1 MSNTTNPLIDVDF
14 VDNTNYANPLSTD
27 DVVGGVV
34 ETVWGKVDQ
43 MVLLDSVSWEAFANP
58 LGLARVN
65 QSYATIRR
73 LFDAGA
79 KYIEVYR
86 PSNNEKYLFV
96 TGVANDS
103 GDTPTLTVSAV
114 EKTPTEAESYEET
127 FWSNEKAVFC
137 IRYRYPGGFP
147 GKLEVVPFQPGTRKP
162 EELDGVALFTINLY
176 LNGAQDPTETFTVS
190 FTQAEASGESFF
202 YAEVL
207 NNQSQYLTA
216 KLDFVA
222 EGLDETLLAVT
233 AKAGVDY
240 NEMFTG
246 EGEIWNPKPL
256 TVKDYIDAYE
266 KFRDRTRSSSTLLI
280 STFNPNYNKT
290 AAGDNSDGD
299 VLNIYGKLCE
309 VSDARKDMVAL
320 VGCRKQEFNGT
331 EEGTRKQAIKAYID
345 SIPNQGMF
353 NAAYAAVE
361 RVVVR
366 NKVFLL
372 DGTATAAGAIAS
384 VAASLKNRNRLPS
397 YMETGKV
404 NAVLIKSLEFNTVV
418 ELMDESGIG
427 SIYTAASG
435 NYLFNIRSRYSIQ
448 RSYFG
453 KLNVMR
459 VTAALLAWLMT
470 DAEYAIHTEV
480 TSDEAQRIAFQERC
494 NSKLGQMIARGELRS
509 ESYISAGNDINT
521 DALTN
526 GGECLNLEADCWF
539 KKLTE
544 RVKIKVIATDTTTSV
559 SISQE

>member
-86 PSNNEKYLFV
+86 PSKNEKYLFV

-103 GDTPTLTVSAV
+103 GDTPTLTVTAID
-114 EKTPTEAESYEET
+114 KTPTEAESYEET

-147 GKLEVVPFQPGTRKP
+147 GKLEVIPFTGRKP
-162 EELDGVALFTINLY
+162 DELANVALFNINLY

-190 FTQAEASGESFF
+190 FTQAEASGASFF

-216 KLDFVA
+216 KLDFVV
-222 EGLDETLLAVT
+222 EGLDETLLAV
-233 AKAGVDY
+233 KANADVDY

-246 EGEIWNPKPL
+246 KGGIWNPNPL
-256 TVKDYIDAYE
+256 TIQDYINAYE

-280 STFNPNYNKT
+280 STFNPNDKESADEIVN
-290 AAGDNSDGD
+290 
-299 VLNIYGKLCE
+299 LYGKLCE
-309 VSDARKDMVAL
+309 VSNARKDMNAL

-331 EEGTRKQAIKAYID
+331 DEGDRKQAIQAYID

-366 NKVFLL
+366 NKAFLL

-384 VAASLKNRNRLPS
+384 VAALLKNRNRLPS

-404 NAVLIKSLEFNTVV
+404 NAVLMKSLEFNTVV

-494 NSKLGQMIARGELRS
+494 NSKLGQMIARGELKS

-526 GGECLNLEADCWF
+526 GGECLNLEAYCWF

>member
-86 PSNNEKYLFV
+86 PSKNEKYLFV

-103 GDTPTLTVSAV
+103 GDTSTLTITAKDV
-114 EKTPTEAESYEET
+114 EPSKAEKSEED
-127 FWSNEKAVFC
+127 FWTDKNGVFC

-147 GKLEVVPFQPGTRKP
+147 GKLEVIPFPPEARKP
-162 EELDGVALFTINLY
+162 EELNGVALFTINLY

-222 EGLDETLLAVT
+222 EGLDKTLLAVT
-233 AKAGVDY
+233 DKAEVDY

-246 EGEIWNPKPL
+246 EGGIWNPKPL
-256 TVKDYIDAYE
+256 AIQDYINAY
-266 KFRDRTRSSSTLLI
+266 KMFRDRTRSSSTLLI
-280 STFNPNYNKT
+280 STFNPNDKESANEIV
-290 AAGDNSDGD
+290 N
-299 VLNIYGKLCE
+299 LYGKLCE
-309 VSDARKDMVAL
+309 VSNARKDMIAL

-331 EEGTRKQAIKAYID
+331 DEGTRKQAIEAYID
-345 SIPNQGMF
+345 SIEHQGMF

-366 NKVFLL
+366 NKAFLL

-404 NAVLIKSLEFNTVV
+404 NAVLMKSLEFNTVV

-435 NYLFNIRSRYSIQ
+435 NYLFNVRSRYSIQ

-459 VTAALLAWLMT
+459 VTAALLDWLMT

-494 NSKLGQMIARGELRS
+494 NSKLGQMIARGELKS

-526 GGECLNLEADCWF
+526 GGECLNLEAYCWF

>member
-86 PSNNEKYLFV
+86 PSKNEKYLFV

-103 GDTPTLTVSAV
+103 GDTPTLTVTAID
-114 EKTPTEAESYEET
+114 KTPTEAESYEET

-147 GKLEVVPFQPGTRKP
+147 GKLEVIPFTGRKP
-162 EELDGVALFTINLY
+162 DELANVALFNINLY

-222 EGLDETLLAVT
+222 EGLDETLLAV
-233 AKAGVDY
+233 KANADVDY

-246 EGEIWNPKPL
+246 EGGIWNPNPL
-256 TVKDYIDAYE
+256 TIQDYINAYE

-280 STFNPNYNKT
+280 STFNPNDKESADEIVN
-290 AAGDNSDGD
+290 
-299 VLNIYGKLCE
+299 LYGKLCE
-309 VSDARKDMVAL
+309 VSNARKDMNAL

-331 EEGTRKQAIKAYID
+331 DEGDRKQAIQAYID

-366 NKVFLL
+366 NKAFLL

-404 NAVLIKSLEFNTVV
+404 NAVLMKSLEFNTVV

-494 NSKLGQMIARGELRS
+494 NSKLGQMIARGELKS
-509 ESYISAGNDINT
+509 ESYISAGNEINT

-526 GGECLNLEADCWF
+526 GGECLNLEAYCWF

>member
-65 QSYATIRR
+65 QSYATISR

-103 GDTPTLTVSAV
+103 GDTPTLTVTPID
-114 EKTPTEAESYEET
+114 KTPTEAESYEET

-147 GKLEVVPFQPGTRKP
+147 GKLEVIPFTGRKP
-162 EELDGVALFTINLY
+162 DELANVALFNINLY

-222 EGLDETLLAVT
+222 EGLDETLLAV
-233 AKAGVDY
+233 KANADVDY

-246 EGEIWNPKPL
+246 EGGIWNPNPL
-256 TVKDYIDAYE
+256 TIQDYINAYE

-280 STFNPNYNKT
+280 STFNPNDKESADEIVN
-290 AAGDNSDGD
+290 
-299 VLNIYGKLCE
+299 LYGKLCE
-309 VSDARKDMVAL
+309 VSNARKDMNAL

-331 EEGTRKQAIKAYID
+331 DEGDRKQAIQAYID

-366 NKVFLL
+366 NKAFLL

-404 NAVLIKSLEFNTVV
+404 NAVLMKSLEFNTVV

-494 NSKLGQMIARGELRS
+494 NSKLGQMIARGELKS

-526 GGECLNLEADCWF
+526 GGECLNLEAYCWF

>member
-86 PSNNEKYLFV
+86 PSKNEKYLFV

-103 GDTPTLTVSAV
+103 GDTPTLTVTAID
-114 EKTPTEAESYEET
+114 KTPTEAESYEET

-147 GKLEVVPFQPGTRKP
+147 GKLEVIPFTGGKP
-162 EELDGVALFTINLY
+162 DELANVALFNINLY

-222 EGLDETLLAVT
+222 EGLDKTLLAV
-233 AKAGVDY
+233 KANADVDY

-246 EGEIWNPKPL
+246 EGGIWNPNPL
-256 TVKDYIDAYE
+256 TIQDYINAYE

-280 STFNPNYNKT
+280 STFNPNDKESADEIVN
-290 AAGDNSDGD
+290 
-299 VLNIYGKLCE
+299 LYGKLCE
-309 VSDARKDMVAL
+309 VSNARKDMNAL

-331 EEGTRKQAIKAYID
+331 DEGDRKQAIQAYID

-366 NKVFLL
+366 NRAFLL

-404 NAVLIKSLEFNTVV
+404 NAVLMKSLEFNTVV

-494 NSKLGQMIARGELRS
+494 NSKLGQMIARGELKS

-526 GGECLNLEADCWF
+526 GGECLNLEAYCWF

>member
-86 PSNNEKYLFV
+86 PSKNEKYLFV

-103 GDTPTLTVSAV
+103 GDTSTLTVTAID
-114 EKTPTEAESYEET
+114 KTPTEAESYEET

-147 GKLEVVPFQPGTRKP
+147 GKLEVIPFTGRKP
-162 EELDGVALFTINLY
+162 DELANVALFNINLY

-222 EGLDETLLAVT
+222 EGLDETLLAV
-233 AKAGVDY
+233 KANADVDY

-246 EGEIWNPKPL
+246 EGGIWNPNPL
-256 TVKDYIDAYE
+256 TIQDYINAYE

-280 STFNPNYNKT
+280 STFNPNDKESADEIVN
-290 AAGDNSDGD
+290 
-299 VLNIYGKLCE
+299 LYGKLCE
-309 VSDARKDMVAL
+309 VSNARKDMNAL

-331 EEGTRKQAIKAYID
+331 DEGDRKQAIQAYID

-366 NKVFLL
+366 NKAFLL

-404 NAVLIKSLEFNTVV
+404 NAVLMKSLEFNTVV

-494 NSKLGQMIARGELRS
+494 NSKLGQMIARGELKS

-526 GGECLNLEADCWF
+526 GGECLNLEAYCWF

>member
-86 PSNNEKYLFV
+86 PSKNEKYLFV

-103 GDTPTLTVSAV
+103 GDTPTLTVTAID
-114 EKTPTEAESYEET
+114 KTPTEAESYEET

-147 GKLEVVPFQPGTRKP
+147 GKLEVIPFTGRKP
-162 EELDGVALFTINLY
+162 DELANVALFNINLY
-176 LNGAQDPTETFTVS
+176 LNGEQDPTETFTVS

-222 EGLDETLLAVT
+222 EGLDETLLAV
-233 AKAGVDY
+233 KANADVDY

-246 EGEIWNPKPL
+246 EGGIWNPNPL
-256 TVKDYIDAYE
+256 TIQDYINAYE

-280 STFNPNYNKT
+280 STFNPNDKESADEIVN
-290 AAGDNSDGD
+290 
-299 VLNIYGKLCE
+299 LYGKLCE
-309 VSDARKDMVAL
+309 VSNARKDMNAL

-331 EEGTRKQAIKAYID
+331 DEGDRKQAIQAYID
-345 SIPNQGMF
+345 SIPKQGMF

-366 NKVFLL
+366 NKAFLL

-404 NAVLIKSLEFNTVV
+404 NAVLMKSLEFNTVV

-494 NSKLGQMIARGELRS
+494 NSKLGQMIARGELKS

-526 GGECLNLEADCWF
+526 GGECLNLEAYCWF
-539 KKLTE
+539 NKLTE
-544 RVKIKVIATDTTTSV
+544 GVKIKVIATDTTTSV

>member
-86 PSNNEKYLFV
+86 PSKNEKYLFV

-103 GDTPTLTVSAV
+103 GDNPTLTVTAID
-114 EKTPTEAESYEET
+114 KTPTEAESYEET

-147 GKLEVVPFQPGTRKP
+147 GKLEVIPFTGRKP
-162 EELDGVALFTINLY
+162 DELANVALFNINLY

-222 EGLDETLLAVT
+222 EGLDETLLAV
-233 AKAGVDY
+233 KANADVDY

-246 EGEIWNPKPL
+246 EGGIWNPNPL
-256 TVKDYIDAYE
+256 TIQDYINAYE

-280 STFNPNYNKT
+280 STFNPNDKESADEIVN
-290 AAGDNSDGD
+290 
-299 VLNIYGKLCE
+299 LYGKLCE
-309 VSDARKDMVAL
+309 VSNARKDMNAL

-331 EEGTRKQAIKAYID
+331 DEGDRKQAIQAYID

-366 NKVFLL
+366 NKAFLL

-404 NAVLIKSLEFNTVV
+404 NAVLMKSLEFNTVV

-494 NSKLGQMIARGELRS
+494 NSKLGQMIARGELKS

-526 GGECLNLEADCWF
+526 GGECLNIEAYCWF

>member
-86 PSNNEKYLFV
+86 PSKNEKYLFV

-103 GDTPTLTVSAV
+103 GDTTTLTVTAID
-114 EKTPTEAESYEET
+114 KTPTEAESYEET

-147 GKLEVVPFQPGTRKP
+147 GKLEVIPFTGGKP
-162 EELDGVALFTINLY
+162 DELANVALFNINLY

-222 EGLDETLLAVT
+222 EGLDETLLAV
-233 AKAGVDY
+233 KANADVDY
-240 NEMFTG
+240 TEMFTG
-246 EGEIWNPKPL
+246 EGGIWNPKPL
-256 TVKDYIDAYE
+256 TIQDYIDAYE

-280 STFNPNYNKT
+280 STFNPNDKESADEIVN
-290 AAGDNSDGD
+290 
-299 VLNIYGKLCE
+299 LYGKLCE
-309 VSDARKDMVAL
+309 VSNARKDMNAL

-331 EEGTRKQAIKAYID
+331 DEGDRKQAIQTYID

-366 NKVFLL
+366 NKAFLL

-404 NAVLIKSLEFNTVV
+404 NAVLMKSLEFNTVV

-494 NSKLGQMIARGELRS
+494 NSKLGQMIARGELKS

-526 GGECLNLEADCWF
+526 GGECLNLEAYCWF

>member
-86 PSNNEKYLFV
+86 PSKNEKYLFV

-114 EKTPTEAESYEET
+114 DKTPTEAESYEET

-147 GKLEVVPFQPGTRKP
+147 GKMEVIPFTGRKP
-162 EELDGVALFTINLY
+162 DELANVALFNINLY

-202 YAEVL
+202 YAEVI

-222 EGLDETLLAVT
+222 EGLDETLLAV
-233 AKAGVDY
+233 KANADVDY

-246 EGEIWNPKPL
+246 EGGIWNPNPL
-256 TVKDYIDAYE
+256 TIQDYINAYE

-280 STFNPNYNKT
+280 STFNPNDKESADEIVN
-290 AAGDNSDGD
+290 
-299 VLNIYGKLCE
+299 LYGKLCE
-309 VSDARKDMVAL
+309 VSNARKDMNAL

-331 EEGTRKQAIKAYID
+331 DEGDRKQAIQAYID
-345 SIPNQGMF
+345 RIPNQGMF

-366 NKVFLL
+366 NKAFLL

-404 NAVLIKSLEFNTVV
+404 NAVLMKSLEFNTVV

-494 NSKLGQMIARGELRS
+494 NSKLGQMIARGELKS

-526 GGECLNLEADCWF
+526 GGECLNLEAYCWF

>member
-86 PSNNEKYLFV
+86 PSKNEKYLFV

-103 GDTPTLTVSAV
+103 GDAPTLTVSAV
-114 EKTPTEAESYEET
+114 DKTPTEAESYEET
-127 FWSNEKAVFC
+127 FWGNKKAVFC
-137 IRYRYPGGFP
+137 IRYRYPGGFD
-147 GKLEVVPFQPGTRKP
+147 GRLEVVPFQGSSVP
-162 EELDGVALFTINLY
+162 EGLEGAALFNINLY
-176 LNGAQDPTETFTVS
+176 LSGSKEVTETFTVT
-190 FTQAEASGESFF
+190 FTRAEASGESFF
-202 YAEVL
+202 YADVL
-207 NNQSQYLTA
+207 NTQSQYLTA

-222 EGLDETLLAVT
+222 EGLDASLKGVT
-233 AKAGVDY
+233 ASADADWTVDQ
-240 NEMFTG
+240 
-246 EGEIWNPKPL
+246 PAALK
-256 TVKDYIDAYE
+256 VKDYVDAYE
-266 KFRDRTRSSSTLLI
+266 KFRDRTRSVSTMLI
-280 STFNPNYNKT
+280 STFNPNYDKT
-290 AAGDNSDGD
+290 KAGDDEEPAA
-299 VLNIYGKLCE
+299 IYSKICE
-309 VSDARKDMVAL
+309 VANARKDMVAII
-320 VGCRKQEFNGT
+320 GCRKQDFDGVDEN
-331 EEGTRKQAIKAYID
+331 TRKGNIVKYID
-345 SIPNQGMF
+345 SITSQGMF

-366 NKVFLL
+366 NKAFVL
-372 DGTATAAGAIAS
+372 DGTATAAGSTAV

-404 NAVLIKSLEFNTVV
+404 NAVLMKSLEFNTVV
-418 ELMDESGIG
+418 ELMNEYGIG

-435 NYLFNIRSRYSIQ
+435 NYLFNVRSRYSIQ
-448 RSYFG
+448 KSYFG

-470 DAEYAIHTEV
+470 DSEYAIHTEV

-494 NSKLGQMIARGELRS
+494 NSKLGQMIARGELKS

-526 GGECLNLEADCWF
+526 GGECLNIEAYCWF

>member
-14 VDNTNYANPLSTD
+14 VDNSNYANPLSTD

-34 ETVWGKVDQ
+34 ETVWGKADQ
-43 MVLLDSVSWEAFANP
+43 MVTLDSVGWEAFANP
-58 LGLARVN
+58 MGLARVN

-79 KYIEVYR
+79 KYVEVYR
-86 PSNNEKYLFV
+86 PSTNEKYLFL
-96 TGVANDS
+96 TGTITNAES
-103 GDTPTLTVSAV
+103 TPVLTITPDFV
-114 EKTPTEAESYEET
+114 KTSEAEDYEANNWGDDT
-127 FWSNEKAVFC
+127 AFI
-137 IRYRYPGGFP
+137 IRYRYPGGFN
-147 GKLEVVPFQPGTRKP
+147 GRLEVTPFKGSKVP
-162 EELDGVALFTINLY
+162 EELAEVALFNINLY
-176 LNGAQDPTETFTVS
+176 LNGAQDATETFTVA
-190 FTQAEASGESFF
+190 FTHAEASGESFF
-202 YAEVL
+202 YADVL

-222 EGLDETLLAVT
+222 EGQDAALKGIIAF
-233 AKAGVDY
+233 AGEDWEVAEPAALKVQDY
-240 NEMFTG
+240 VN
-246 EGEIWNPKPL
+246 
-256 TVKDYIDAYE
+256 AYE
-266 KFRDRTRSSSTLLI
+266 KFRDRTRSVSTMLI

-290 AAGDNSDGD
+290 TAGDDEEP
-299 VLNIYGKLCE
+299 VAIYSKICE
-309 VSDARKDMVAL
+309 VANERKDMVAL
-320 VGCRKQEFNGT
+320 VGCPKTAFNGVD
-331 EEGTRKQAIKAYID
+331 EPTRKGNIVTYIETI
-345 SIPNQGMF
+345 SNQGMF

-366 NKVFLL
+366 NKAFVL
-372 DGTATAAGAIAS
+372 DGTATAAGSIAA

-404 NAVLIKSLEFNTVV
+404 NAVLMKSLEFNTVV
-418 ELMDESGIG
+418 ELMDEYGIG

-435 NYLFNIRSRYSIQ
+435 NYMFNVRSRYSIQ

-470 DAEYAIHTEV
+470 DSEYAIHTEV

-494 NSKLGQMIARGELRS
+494 NSKLGQMIARGELKS

-526 GGECLNLEADCWF
+526 GGECLNIEAYCWF

>member
-86 PSNNEKYLFV
+86 PSKNEKYLFV

-114 EKTPTEAESYEET
+114 DKTPTEAESYEET

-147 GKLEVVPFQPGTRKP
+147 GKLEVIPFTGRKP
-162 EELDGVALFTINLY
+162 DELANVALFNINLY

-222 EGLDETLLAVT
+222 EGLDETLLAV
-233 AKAGVDY
+233 KANADVDY

-246 EGEIWNPKPL
+246 EGGIWNPNPL
-256 TVKDYIDAYE
+256 TIQDYINAYE

-280 STFNPNYNKT
+280 STFNPNDKESADEIVN
-290 AAGDNSDGD
+290 
-299 VLNIYGKLCE
+299 LYGKLCE
-309 VSDARKDMVAL
+309 VSNARKDMNAL

-331 EEGTRKQAIKAYID
+331 DEGDRKQAIQAYID

-366 NKVFLL
+366 NKAFLL

-384 VAASLKNRNRLPS
+384 VAASLKNRSRLPS

-404 NAVLIKSLEFNTVV
+404 NAVLMKSLEFNTVV

-494 NSKLGQMIARGELRS
+494 NSKLGQMIARGELKS

-526 GGECLNLEADCWF
+526 GGECLNLEAYCWF

>member
-86 PSNNEKYLFV
+86 PSKNEKYLFV

-114 EKTPTEAESYEET
+114 DKTPTEAESYEET

-147 GKLEVVPFQPGTRKP
+147 GKLEVIPFTGRKP
-162 EELDGVALFTINLY
+162 DELANVALFNINLY

-222 EGLDETLLAVT
+222 EGLDETLLAV
-233 AKAGVDY
+233 KANADVDY
-240 NEMFTG
+240 TEMFTG
-246 EGEIWNPKPL
+246 EGGIWNPKPL
-256 TVKDYIDAYE
+256 TVQDYINAYE

-280 STFNPNYNKT
+280 STFNPNDKEPADEIVN
-290 AAGDNSDGD
+290 
-299 VLNIYGKLCE
+299 LYGKLCE
-309 VSDARKDMVAL
+309 VSNARKDMIAL

-366 NKVFLL
+366 NKAFLL

-494 NSKLGQMIARGELRS
+494 NSKLGQMIARGELKS

>member
-86 PSNNEKYLFV
+86 PSKNEKYLFV

-103 GDTPTLTVSAV
+103 GDTPTLTVTAID
-114 EKTPTEAESYEET
+114 KTPTEAESYEET

-147 GKLEVVPFQPGTRKP
+147 GKLEVIPFTGRKP
-162 EELDGVALFTINLY
+162 DELVNVALFNINLY

-222 EGLDETLLAVT
+222 EGLDETLLAV
-233 AKAGVDY
+233 KANAAVDY

-246 EGEIWNPKPL
+246 EGGIWNPNPL
-256 TVKDYIDAYE
+256 TIQDYINAYE

-280 STFNPNYNKT
+280 STFNPNDKESADEIVN
-290 AAGDNSDGD
+290 
-299 VLNIYGKLCE
+299 LYGKLCE
-309 VSDARKDMVAL
+309 VSNARKDMNAL

-331 EEGTRKQAIKAYID
+331 DEGDRKQAIQAYID

-366 NKVFLL
+366 NKAFLL

-404 NAVLIKSLEFNTVV
+404 NAVLMKSLEFNTVV

-494 NSKLGQMIARGELRS
+494 NSKLGQMIARGELKS

-526 GGECLNLEADCWF
+526 DGECLNLEAYCWF

>member
-86 PSNNEKYLFV
+86 PSKNEKYLFV
-96 TGVANDS
+96 TGVTNDS
-103 GDTPTLTVSAV
+103 GDTPTLTVTAID
-114 EKTPTEAESYEET
+114 KTPTEAESYEET

-147 GKLEVVPFQPGTRKP
+147 GKLEVIPFTGRKP
-162 EELDGVALFTINLY
+162 DELANVALFNINLY

-190 FTQAEASGESFF
+190 FTQVEASGESFF

-222 EGLDETLLAVT
+222 EGLDETLLAV
-233 AKAGVDY
+233 KANADVDY

-246 EGEIWNPKPL
+246 EGGIWNPNPL
-256 TVKDYIDAYE
+256 TIQDYINAYE

-280 STFNPNYNKT
+280 STFNPNDKESADEIVN
-290 AAGDNSDGD
+290 
-299 VLNIYGKLCE
+299 LYGKLCE
-309 VSDARKDMVAL
+309 VSNARKDMNAL
-320 VGCRKQEFNGT
+320 VGCRKQEFNGID
-331 EEGTRKQAIKAYID
+331 EGDRKQAIQAYID

-366 NKVFLL
+366 NKAFLL

-404 NAVLIKSLEFNTVV
+404 NAVLMKSLEFNTVV

-470 DAEYAIHTEV
+470 DVEYAIHTEV

-494 NSKLGQMIARGELRS
+494 NSKLGQMIARGELKS

-526 GGECLNLEADCWF
+526 GGECLNIEAYCWF

>member
-79 KYIEVYR
+79 MYIEVYR
-86 PSNNEKYLFV
+86 PSKNEKYLFV

-103 GDTPTLTVSAV
+103 GDTPTLTVSAID
-114 EKTPTEAESYEET
+114 KTPTEAESYEET
-127 FWSNEKAVFC
+127 FWGNEKAVFC

-147 GKLEVVPFQPGTRKP
+147 GKLEVVPFTGRKP
-162 EELDGVALFTINLY
+162 DELENVALFNINLY

-222 EGLDETLLAVT
+222 EGLDETLLAV
-233 AKAGVDY
+233 KANAEVDY

-246 EGEIWNPKPL
+246 EGGIWNPNSL
-256 TVKDYIDAYE
+256 TIQDYINAYE

-280 STFNPNYNKT
+280 STFNPNDKESADEIVN
-290 AAGDNSDGD
+290 
-299 VLNIYGKLCE
+299 LYGKLCE
-309 VSDARKDMVAL
+309 VSNARKDMNAL

-331 EEGTRKQAIKAYID
+331 DEGTRKQAIQAYID

-366 NKVFLL
+366 NKAFLL

-404 NAVLIKSLEFNTVV
+404 SAVLTKSLEFNTVV

-435 NYLFNIRSRYSIQ
+435 NYLFNVRSRYSIQ

-494 NSKLGQMIARGELRS
+494 NSKLGQMIARGELKS

-526 GGECLNLEADCWF
+526 GGECLNLEAYCWF

>member
-86 PSNNEKYLFV
+86 PSKNEKYLFV
-96 TGVANDS
+96 TGVTNDS
-103 GDTPTLTVSAV
+103 GDTPTLTVTAID
-114 EKTPTEAESYEET
+114 KTPTEAESYEET

-147 GKLEVVPFQPGTRKP
+147 GKLEVIPFTGRKLD
-162 EELDGVALFTINLY
+162 ELANVALFNINLY

-222 EGLDETLLAVT
+222 EGLDETLLAV
-233 AKAGVDY
+233 KANADVDY

-246 EGEIWNPKPL
+246 EGGIWNPNPL
-256 TVKDYIDAYE
+256 TIQDYINAYE

-280 STFNPNYNKT
+280 STFNPNDKESADEIVN
-290 AAGDNSDGD
+290 
-299 VLNIYGKLCE
+299 LYGKLCE
-309 VSDARKDMVAL
+309 VSNARKDMNAL

-331 EEGTRKQAIKAYID
+331 DEGDRKQAIQAYID

-366 NKVFLL
+366 NKAFLL

-404 NAVLIKSLEFNTVV
+404 NAVLMKSLEFNTVV

-459 VTAALLAWLMT
+459 VMAALLAWLMT

-494 NSKLGQMIARGELRS
+494 NSKLGQMIARGELKS

-526 GGECLNLEADCWF
+526 GGECLNIEAYCWF

>member
-86 PSNNEKYLFV
+86 PSKNEKYLFV

-114 EKTPTEAESYEET
+114 DKTPTEAESYEET

-147 GKLEVVPFQPGTRKP
+147 GKLEVIPFTGGMPD
-162 EELDGVALFTINLY
+162 ELANVALFNINLY
-176 LNGAQDPTETFTVS
+176 LNGAQNPTETFTVS

-222 EGLDETLLAVT
+222 EALDETLLAV
-233 AKAGVDY
+233 KANAEVDY

-246 EGEIWNPKPL
+246 EGGIWNPNPL
-256 TVKDYIDAYE
+256 TIQDYINAYE

-280 STFNPNYNKT
+280 STFNPNDKESADEIVN
-290 AAGDNSDGD
+290 
-299 VLNIYGKLCE
+299 LYGKLCE
-309 VSDARKDMVAL
+309 VSNARKDMNAL

-331 EEGTRKQAIKAYID
+331 DEGDRKKAIQAYIG

-353 NAAYAAVE
+353 NGAYAAVE

-366 NKVFLL
+366 NKAFLL

-404 NAVLIKSLEFNTVV
+404 NAVLMKSLEFNTVV

-494 NSKLGQMIARGELRS
+494 NSKLGQMIARGELKS

-526 GGECLNLEADCWF
+526 GGECLNLEAYCWF
-539 KKLTE
+539 KKLTQ

>member
-86 PSNNEKYLFV
+86 PSKNEKYLFV

-103 GDTPTLTVSAV
+103 GDTPTLTVTAID
-114 EKTPTEAESYEET
+114 KTPTEAESYEET

-147 GKLEVVPFQPGTRKP
+147 GKLEVIPFTGRKP
-162 EELDGVALFTINLY
+162 DELANVALFNINLY

-222 EGLDETLLAVT
+222 EGLDETLLAV
-233 AKAGVDY
+233 KANADVDY

-246 EGEIWNPKPL
+246 EGGIWNPNPL
-256 TVKDYIDAYE
+256 TIQDYINAYE

-280 STFNPNYNKT
+280 STFNPNDKESADEIVN
-290 AAGDNSDGD
+290 
-299 VLNIYGKLCE
+299 LYGKLCE
-309 VSDARKDMVAL
+309 VSNARKDMNAL

-331 EEGTRKQAIKAYID
+331 DEGDRKQAIQAYID

-353 NAAYAAVE
+353 NTAYAAVE

-366 NKVFLL
+366 NKAFLL

-404 NAVLIKSLEFNTVV
+404 NAVLMKSLEFNTVV

-494 NSKLGQMIARGELRS
+494 NSKLGQMIARGELKS

-526 GGECLNLEADCWF
+526 GGECLNLEAYCWF

>member
-86 PSNNEKYLFV
+86 PSKNEKYLFV

-103 GDTPTLTVSAV
+103 GDTPTLTVSAISQ
-114 EKTPTEAESYEET
+114 TPKEAESYEET

-147 GKLEVVPFQPGTRKP
+147 GKLEVIPFTGRKP
-162 EELDGVALFTINLY
+162 DELENVALFNINLY

-240 NEMFTG
+240 TEMFTG
-246 EGEIWNPKPL
+246 EGGIWNPNPL
-256 TVKDYIDAYE
+256 TIQDYINAYE

-280 STFNPNYNKT
+280 STFNPNDKESADEIVN
-290 AAGDNSDGD
+290 
-299 VLNIYGKLCE
+299 LYGKLCE
-309 VSDARKDMVAL
+309 VSNARKDMNAL

-331 EEGTRKQAIKAYID
+331 DEGTRKQAIQTYID

-366 NKVFLL
+366 NKAFLL

-404 NAVLIKSLEFNTVV
+404 SAVLMKSLEFNTVV

-435 NYLFNIRSRYSIQ
+435 NYLFNVRSRYSIQ

-494 NSKLGQMIARGELRS
+494 NSKLGQMIARGELKS

-526 GGECLNLEADCWF
+526 GGECLNLEAYCWF

>member
-1 MSNTTNPLIDVDF
+1 M
-14 VDNTNYANPLSTD
+14 
-27 DVVGGVV
+27 
-34 ETVWGKVDQ
+34 
-43 MVLLDSVSWEAFANP
+43 
-58 LGLARVN
+58 
-65 QSYATIRR
+65 
-73 LFDAGA
+73 
-79 KYIEVYR
+79 
-86 PSNNEKYLFV
+86 

-103 GDTPTLTVSAV
+103 GDTPTLTVTAID
-114 EKTPTEAESYEET
+114 KTPTEAESYEET

-147 GKLEVVPFQPGTRKP
+147 GKLEVIPFTGRKP
-162 EELDGVALFTINLY
+162 DELANVALFNINLY

-222 EGLDETLLAVT
+222 EGLDETLLAV
-233 AKAGVDY
+233 KANADVDY

-246 EGEIWNPKPL
+246 EGGIWNPNPL
-256 TVKDYIDAYE
+256 TIQDYINAYE

-280 STFNPNYNKT
+280 STFNPNDKESADEIAN
-290 AAGDNSDGD
+290 
-299 VLNIYGKLCE
+299 LYGKLCE
-309 VSDARKDMVAL
+309 VSNARKDMNAL

-331 EEGTRKQAIKAYID
+331 DEGDRKQAIQAYID

-366 NKVFLL
+366 NKAFLL

-404 NAVLIKSLEFNTVV
+404 NAVLMKSLEFNTVV

-494 NSKLGQMIARGELRS
+494 NSKLGQMIARGELKS

-526 GGECLNLEADCWF
+526 GGECLNLEAYCWF

>member
-86 PSNNEKYLFV
+86 PSKNEKYLFV

-114 EKTPTEAESYEET
+114 DKTPTEAESYEET
-127 FWSNEKAVFC
+127 FWGSEKAVFC

-147 GKLEVVPFQPGTRKP
+147 GKLEVVPFQSGARKP

-233 AKAGVDY
+233 AKAEVDY

-246 EGEIWNPKPL
+246 EGGIWNPNPL
-256 TVKDYIDAYE
+256 TIQDYINAYE

-280 STFNPNYNKT
+280 STFNPNDKESADEIVN
-290 AAGDNSDGD
+290 
-299 VLNIYGKLCE
+299 LYGKLCE
-309 VSDARKDMVAL
+309 VSNARKDMNAL

-331 EEGTRKQAIKAYID
+331 DEGDRKQAIQAYID

-366 NKVFLL
+366 NKAFLL

-404 NAVLIKSLEFNTVV
+404 NAVLMKSLEFNTVV

-494 NSKLGQMIARGELRS
+494 NSKLGQMIARGELKS

-526 GGECLNLEADCWF
+526 GGECLNLEAYCWF

>member
-86 PSNNEKYLFV
+86 PSKNEKYLFV

-103 GDTPTLTVSAV
+103 GDIPTLTVTAID
-114 EKTPTEAESYEET
+114 KTPTEAESYEET

-147 GKLEVVPFQPGTRKP
+147 GKLEVIPFTGRKP
-162 EELDGVALFTINLY
+162 DELANVALFNINLY

-222 EGLDETLLAVT
+222 EGLDETLLAV
-233 AKAGVDY
+233 KANADVDY

-246 EGEIWNPKPL
+246 EGGIWNPNPL
-256 TVKDYIDAYE
+256 TIQDYINAYE

-280 STFNPNYNKT
+280 STFNPNDKESADEIVN
-290 AAGDNSDGD
+290 
-299 VLNIYGKLCE
+299 LYGKLCE
-309 VSDARKDMVAL
+309 VSNARKDMNAL

-331 EEGTRKQAIKAYID
+331 DEGDRKKAIQAYID

-366 NKVFLL
+366 NKAFLL

-404 NAVLIKSLEFNTVV
+404 NAVLMKSLEFNTVV

-494 NSKLGQMIARGELRS
+494 NSKLGQMIARGELKS

-526 GGECLNLEADCWF
+526 GGECLNLEAYCWF

-544 RVKIKVIATDTTTSV
+544 RVKIKVIATDTATSV

>member
-86 PSNNEKYLFV
+86 PSKNEKYLFV
-96 TGVANDS
+96 TGVANDE
-103 GDTPTLTVSAV
+103 DTPTLTVTAID
-114 EKTPTEAESYEET
+114 KTPTEAESYEET

-147 GKLEVVPFQPGTRKP
+147 GKLEVIPFTGRKP
-162 EELDGVALFTINLY
+162 DELANVALFNINLY

-222 EGLDETLLAVT
+222 EGLDETLLAV
-233 AKAGVDY
+233 KANAEVDY

-246 EGEIWNPKPL
+246 EGGIWNPNPL
-256 TVKDYIDAYE
+256 TIQDYINAYE

-280 STFNPNYNKT
+280 STFNPNDKESADEIVN
-290 AAGDNSDGD
+290 
-299 VLNIYGKLCE
+299 LYGKLCE
-309 VSDARKDMVAL
+309 VSNARKDMNAL

-331 EEGTRKQAIKAYID
+331 DEGDRKQAIQAYID

-366 NKVFLL
+366 NKAFLL

-404 NAVLIKSLEFNTVV
+404 NAVLMKSLEFNTVV

-427 SIYTAASG
+427 SIYAAASG

-494 NSKLGQMIARGELRS
+494 NSKLGQMIARGELKS

-526 GGECLNLEADCWF
+526 GGECLNLEAYCWF

>member
-86 PSNNEKYLFV
+86 PSKNEKYLFV

-114 EKTPTEAESYEET
+114 DKTPTEAESYEET
-127 FWSNEKAVFC
+127 FWGNEKVVFC

-147 GKLEVVPFQPGTRKP
+147 GKLEVVPFTGIKP
-162 EELDGVALFTINLY
+162 AELENVALFNINLY
-176 LNGAQDPTETFTVS
+176 LNGAQDPTETFMVS

-222 EGLDETLLAVT
+222 EGLDGTLLAVT
-233 AKAGVDY
+233 DKAEVDY

-246 EGEIWNPKPL
+246 EGGIWNPKPL
-256 TVKDYIDAYE
+256 AVRDYINAYE

-280 STFNPNYNKT
+280 STFNPNDKESANEIV
-290 AAGDNSDGD
+290 N
-299 VLNIYGKLCE
+299 LYGKLCE
-309 VSDARKDMVAL
+309 VSDARKDMIAL

-331 EEGTRKQAIKAYID
+331 DEGTRKQAIKAYIG

-366 NKVFLL
+366 NKAFLL

-384 VAASLKNRNRLPS
+384 IAASLKNRNRLPS

-404 NAVLIKSLEFNTVV
+404 NAVLMKSLEFNTVV

-435 NYLFNIRSRYSIQ
+435 NYLFNVRSRYAIQ

-459 VTAALLAWLMT
+459 VTAALLDWLMT

-494 NSKLGQMIARGELRS
+494 NSKLGQMIARGELKS

-526 GGECLNLEADCWF
+526 GGECLNLEAYCWF

>member
-86 PSNNEKYLFV
+86 PSKNEKYLFV
-96 TGVANDS
+96 TGVTNDS
-103 GDTPTLTVSAV
+103 GDTPTLTVTAID
-114 EKTPTEAESYEET
+114 KTPTEAESYEET
-127 FWSNEKAVFC
+127 FWSNEKSVFC

-147 GKLEVVPFQPGTRKP
+147 GKLEVIPFTGRKP
-162 EELDGVALFTINLY
+162 DELANVALFNINLY

-222 EGLDETLLAVT
+222 EGLDETLLAV
-233 AKAGVDY
+233 KANADVDY

-246 EGEIWNPKPL
+246 EGGIWNPNPL
-256 TVKDYIDAYE
+256 TIQDYINAYE

-280 STFNPNYNKT
+280 STFNPNDKESADEIVN
-290 AAGDNSDGD
+290 
-299 VLNIYGKLCE
+299 LYGKLCE
-309 VSDARKDMVAL
+309 VSNARKDMNAL

-331 EEGTRKQAIKAYID
+331 DEGDRKQAIQAYID

-366 NKVFLL
+366 NKAFLL

-384 VAASLKNRNRLPS
+384 VAESLKNRNRLPS

-404 NAVLIKSLEFNTVV
+404 NAVLMKSLEFNTVV

-435 NYLFNIRSRYSIQ
+435 NYLFNVRSRYSIQ

-494 NSKLGQMIARGELRS
+494 NSKLGQMIARGELKS
-509 ESYISAGNDINT
+509 ESSISAGNDINT

-526 GGECLNLEADCWF
+526 GGECLNIEAYCWF

>member
-86 PSNNEKYLFV
+86 PSKNEKYLFV
-96 TGVANDS
+96 TGVANDE
-103 GDTPTLTVSAV
+103 DTPTLTVTAID
-114 EKTPTEAESYEET
+114 KTPIEAESYEET

-147 GKLEVVPFQPGTRKP
+147 GKLEVIPFTGRKP
-162 EELDGVALFTINLY
+162 DELANVALFNINLY

-222 EGLDETLLAVT
+222 EGLDETLLAV
-233 AKAGVDY
+233 KANADVDY

-246 EGEIWNPKPL
+246 EGGIWNPNPL
-256 TVKDYIDAYE
+256 TIQDYINAYE

-280 STFNPNYNKT
+280 STFNPNDKESADEIVN
-290 AAGDNSDGD
+290 
-299 VLNIYGKLCE
+299 LYGKLCE
-309 VSDARKDMVAL
+309 VSNARKDMNAL

-331 EEGTRKQAIKAYID
+331 DEGDRKQAIQAYID

-366 NKVFLL
+366 NKAFLL

-404 NAVLIKSLEFNTVV
+404 NAVLMKSLEFNTVV

-494 NSKLGQMIARGELRS
+494 NSKLGQMIARGELKS

-526 GGECLNLEADCWF
+526 GGECLNLEAYCWF

>member
-14 VDNTNYANPLSTD
+14 VDNSNYANPLSTD

-34 ETVWGKVDQ
+34 ETVWGKADQ
-43 MVLLDSVSWEAFANP
+43 MVTLDSVGWEAFANP
-58 LGLARVN
+58 MGLARVN

-79 KYIEVYR
+79 KYVEVYR
-86 PSNNEKYLFV
+86 PSTNEKYQFITGTV
-96 TGVANDS
+96 TDAES
-103 GDTPTLTVSAV
+103 SPALEITPKAV
-114 EKTPTEAESYEET
+114 NTAEAEDYE
-127 FWSNEKAVFC
+127 SNNWNSDTAFI
-137 IRYRYPGGFP
+137 IRYRYPGGFD
-147 GKLEVVPFQPGTRKP
+147 GRLEVVPFQGSSVP
-162 EELDGVALFTINLY
+162 EGLEGAALFNINLY
-176 LNGAQDPTETFTVS
+176 LSGSKEVTETFTVT
-190 FTQAEASGESFF
+190 FTRAEASGESFF
-202 YAEVL
+202 YADVL
-207 NNQSQYLTA
+207 NTQSQYLTA

-222 EGLDETLLAVT
+222 EGLDASLKGVT
-233 AKAGVDY
+233 TSADADWTVDQ
-240 NEMFTG
+240 
-246 EGEIWNPKPL
+246 PAALK
-256 TVKDYIDAYE
+256 VKDYVDAYE
-266 KFRDRTRSSSTLLI
+266 KFRDRTRSVSTMLI
-280 STFNPNYNKT
+280 STFNPNYDKT
-290 AAGDNSDGD
+290 KAGDDEEPAA
-299 VLNIYGKLCE
+299 IYSKICE
-309 VSDARKDMVAL
+309 VANARKDMVAII
-320 VGCRKQEFNGT
+320 GCRKQDFDGVNEN
-331 EEGTRKQAIKAYID
+331 TRKGNIVKYID
-345 SIPNQGMF
+345 SITPQGMF

-366 NKVFLL
+366 NKAFVL
-372 DGTATAAGAIAS
+372 DGTAAAAGSTAV

-404 NAVLIKSLEFNTVV
+404 NAVLMKSLEFNTVV
-418 ELMDESGIG
+418 ELMNEYGIG

-435 NYLFNIRSRYSIQ
+435 NYLFNVRSRYSIQ
-448 RSYFG
+448 KSYFG

-470 DAEYAIHTEV
+470 DSEYAIHTEV

-494 NSKLGQMIARGELRS
+494 NSKLGQMIARGELKS

-526 GGECLNLEADCWF
+526 GGECLNIEAYCWF

>member
-14 VDNTNYANPLSTD
+14 IDNTNYANPLSTD

-86 PSNNEKYLFV
+86 PSKNEKYLFV

-103 GDTPTLTVSAV
+103 GDTSTLTVTAIY
-114 EKTPTEAESYEET
+114 KTPTEAESYEET
-127 FWSNEKAVFC
+127 FWSNKKAVFC

-147 GKLEVVPFQPGTRKP
+147 GKLEVIPFTGGKP
-162 EELDGVALFTINLY
+162 DELANVALFNINLY

-190 FTQAEASGESFF
+190 FTQAEAFGESFF

-222 EGLDETLLAVT
+222 EGLDKTLLAV
-233 AKAGVDY
+233 KANADVDY

-246 EGEIWNPKPL
+246 EGEIWNPNPL
-256 TVKDYIDAYE
+256 TIQDYINAYE

-280 STFNPNYNKT
+280 STFNPNDKESADEIVN
-290 AAGDNSDGD
+290 
-299 VLNIYGKLCE
+299 LYGKLCE
-309 VSDARKDMVAL
+309 VSNARKDMNAL

-331 EEGTRKQAIKAYID
+331 DEGDRKQAIQAYIG

-366 NKVFLL
+366 NKAFLL

-404 NAVLIKSLEFNTVV
+404 NAVLMKSLEFNTVV

-494 NSKLGQMIARGELRS
+494 NSKLGQMIARGELKS

-526 GGECLNLEADCWF
+526 GGECLNLEAYCWF

>member
-86 PSNNEKYLFV
+86 PSKNEKYLFV

-114 EKTPTEAESYEET
+114 DKTPTEAESYEET

-147 GKLEVVPFQPGTRKP
+147 GKLEVIPFTGRKP
-162 EELDGVALFTINLY
+162 DELANVALFNINLY
-176 LNGAQDPTETFTVS
+176 LNGAQDPTETFSVS

-222 EGLDETLLAVT
+222 EGLDETLLAV
-233 AKAGVDY
+233 KANADVDY

-246 EGEIWNPKPL
+246 EGGIWNPKPL
-256 TVKDYIDAYE
+256 TIQDYIDAYE

-299 VLNIYGKLCE
+299 VLNIYGKICE
-309 VSDARKDMVAL
+309 VANARKDMNAL

-331 EEGTRKQAIKAYID
+331 DEGARKKAIQAYID

-353 NAAYAAVE
+353 NGAYSAVE

-366 NKVFLL
+366 NKAFLL

-404 NAVLIKSLEFNTVV
+404 NAVLMKSLEFNTVV

-494 NSKLGQMIARGELRS
+494 NSKLGQMIARGELKS

-526 GGECLNLEADCWF
+526 GGECLNLEAYCWF

>member
-14 VDNTNYANPLSTD
+14 VDNSNYANPLSTD

-34 ETVWGKVDQ
+34 ETVWGKADQ
-43 MVLLDSVSWEAFANP
+43 MVTLDSVGWEAFANP
-58 LGLARVN
+58 MGLARVN

-79 KYIEVYR
+79 KYVEVYR
-86 PSNNEKYLFV
+86 PSTNEKYQFITGTV
-96 TGVANDS
+96 TDAES
-103 GDTPTLTVSAV
+103 SPALEITPKAV
-114 EKTPTEAESYEET
+114 NTAEAEDYE
-127 FWSNEKAVFC
+127 SNNWNSDTAFI
-137 IRYRYPGGFP
+137 IRYRYPGGFD
-147 GKLEVVPFQPGTRKP
+147 GRLEVVPFQGSRVP
-162 EELDGVALFTINLY
+162 EGLEGAALFNINLY
-176 LNGAQDPTETFTVS
+176 LSGSQEVTETFTVT
-190 FTQAEASGESFF
+190 FTRAEASGESFF
-202 YAEVL
+202 YADVL
-207 NNQSQYLTA
+207 NTQSQYLTA

-222 EGLDETLLAVT
+222 EGLDASLKGVT
-233 AKAGVDY
+233 ASADVDW
-240 NEMFTG
+240 TVDQ
-246 EGEIWNPKPL
+246 PAALK
-256 TVKDYIDAYE
+256 VKDYVDAYE
-266 KFRDRTRSSSTLLI
+266 KFRDRTRSVSTMLI
-280 STFNPNYNKT
+280 STFNPNYDKT
-290 AAGDNSDGD
+290 KAGDDEEPAA
-299 VLNIYGKLCE
+299 IYSKICE
-309 VSDARKDMVAL
+309 VANARKDMVAII
-320 VGCRKQEFNGT
+320 GCRKQDFDGVDEN
-331 EEGTRKQAIKAYID
+331 TRKGNIVKYID
-345 SIPNQGMF
+345 SITSQGMF

-366 NKVFLL
+366 NKAFVL
-372 DGTATAAGAIAS
+372 DGTATAAGSTAV

-404 NAVLIKSLEFNTVV
+404 NAVLMKSLEFNTVV
-418 ELMDESGIG
+418 ELMNEYGIG

-435 NYLFNIRSRYSIQ
+435 NYLFNVRSRYSIQ
-448 RSYFG
+448 KSYFG

-470 DAEYAIHTEV
+470 DSEYAIHTEV

-494 NSKLGQMIARGELRS
+494 NSKLGQMIARGELKS

-526 GGECLNLEADCWF
+526 GGECLNIEAYCWF

>member
-86 PSNNEKYLFV
+86 PSKNEKYLFV

-103 GDTPTLTVSAV
+103 GDTPTLTVTAID
-114 EKTPTEAESYEET
+114 KTPTEAESYEET

-147 GKLEVVPFQPGTRKP
+147 GKLEVIPFTGRKP
-162 EELDGVALFTINLY
+162 DELANVALFNINLY

-222 EGLDETLLAVT
+222 EGLDETLLAV
-233 AKAGVDY
+233 KANAEVDY

-246 EGEIWNPKPL
+246 EGGIWNPNPL
-256 TVKDYIDAYE
+256 TIQDYINAYE

-280 STFNPNYNKT
+280 STFNPNDKESADEIVN
-290 AAGDNSDGD
+290 
-299 VLNIYGKLCE
+299 LYGKLCE
-309 VSDARKDMVAL
+309 VSNARKDMNAL

-331 EEGTRKQAIKAYID
+331 DEGDRKQAIQAYID

-366 NKVFLL
+366 NKAFLL

-404 NAVLIKSLEFNTVV
+404 NAVLMKSLEFNTVV

-494 NSKLGQMIARGELRS
+494 NSKLGQMIARGELKS

-526 GGECLNLEADCWF
+526 GGECLNLEAYCWF

>member
-86 PSNNEKYLFV
+86 PSKNEKYLFV

-103 GDTPTLTVSAV
+103 GDTPTLTVTAID
-114 EKTPTEAESYEET
+114 KTPTEAESYEET

-147 GKLEVVPFQPGTRKP
+147 GKLEVIPFTGGKP
-162 EELDGVALFTINLY
+162 DELANVALFNINLY

-222 EGLDETLLAVT
+222 EGLDETLLAV
-233 AKAGVDY
+233 KANADVDY

-246 EGEIWNPKPL
+246 EGGIWNPNPL
-256 TVKDYIDAYE
+256 TIQDYINAYE

-280 STFNPNYNKT
+280 STFNPNDKESADEIVN
-290 AAGDNSDGD
+290 
-299 VLNIYGKLCE
+299 LYGKLCE
-309 VSDARKDMVAL
+309 VSDARKDMNAL

-331 EEGTRKQAIKAYID
+331 DEGDRKQAIQAYID

-366 NKVFLL
+366 NKAFLL

-404 NAVLIKSLEFNTVV
+404 NAVLMKSLEFNTVV

-494 NSKLGQMIARGELRS
+494 NSKLGQMIARGELKS

-526 GGECLNLEADCWF
+526 GGECLNLEAYCWF

>member
-86 PSNNEKYLFV
+86 PSKNEKYLFV

-114 EKTPTEAESYEET
+114 DKTPTDAESYEET
-127 FWSNEKAVFC
+127 FWGNEKAVFC

-147 GKLEVVPFQPGTRKP
+147 GKLEVIPFTGRKP
-162 EELDGVALFTINLY
+162 DELANVALFNINLY

-222 EGLDETLLAVT
+222 EGLDETLLAV
-233 AKAGVDY
+233 KANAEVDY

-246 EGEIWNPKPL
+246 EGGIWNPNPL
-256 TVKDYIDAYE
+256 TIQDYINAYE

-280 STFNPNYNKT
+280 STFNPNDKESADEIVN
-290 AAGDNSDGD
+290 
-299 VLNIYGKLCE
+299 LYGKLCE
-309 VSDARKDMVAL
+309 VSNARKDMNAL

-331 EEGTRKQAIKAYID
+331 DEGTRKQAIQAYID

-366 NKVFLL
+366 NKAFLL

-404 NAVLIKSLEFNTVV
+404 SSVLMKSLEFNTVV

-435 NYLFNIRSRYSIQ
+435 NYLFNVRSRYSIQ

-494 NSKLGQMIARGELRS
+494 NSKLGQMIARGELKS

-526 GGECLNLEADCWF
+526 GGECLNLEAYCWF

-544 RVKIKVIATDTTTSV
+544 RVKIKVIATDATTSV

>member
-14 VDNTNYANPLSTD
+14 IDNTNYANPLSTD

-86 PSNNEKYLFV
+86 PSKNEKYLFV

-103 GDTPTLTVSAV
+103 GDTPTLTVTAIY
-114 EKTPTEAESYEET
+114 KTPTEAESYEET

-147 GKLEVVPFQPGTRKP
+147 GKLEVIPFTGRRPD
-162 EELDGVALFTINLY
+162 ELANVALFNINLY

-190 FTQAEASGESFF
+190 FTQAEASGESLF

-222 EGLDETLLAVT
+222 EGLDETLLAV
-233 AKAGVDY
+233 KANADVDY

-246 EGEIWNPKPL
+246 EGGIWNPNPL
-256 TVKDYIDAYE
+256 TIQDYINAYE

-280 STFNPNYNKT
+280 STFNPNDKESADEIVN
-290 AAGDNSDGD
+290 
-299 VLNIYGKLCE
+299 LYGKLCE
-309 VSDARKDMVAL
+309 VSNARKDMNAL

-331 EEGTRKQAIKAYID
+331 DEGDRKRAIQAYID

-366 NKVFLL
+366 NKAFLL

-404 NAVLIKSLEFNTVV
+404 NAVLMKSLEFNTVV

-494 NSKLGQMIARGELRS
+494 NSKLGQMIARGELKS

-526 GGECLNLEADCWF
+526 GGECLNLEAYCWF

>member
-86 PSNNEKYLFV
+86 PSKNEKYLFV
-96 TGVANDS
+96 TGVTNDS
-103 GDTPTLTVSAV
+103 GDTPTLTVTAID
-114 EKTPTEAESYEET
+114 KTPTEAESYEET

-147 GKLEVVPFQPGTRKP
+147 GKLEVIPFTGGKP
-162 EELDGVALFTINLY
+162 DELANVALFNINLY

-222 EGLDETLLAVT
+222 EGLDETLLAV
-233 AKAGVDY
+233 KANADVDY

-246 EGEIWNPKPL
+246 EGGIWNPNPL
-256 TVKDYIDAYE
+256 TIQDYINAYE

-280 STFNPNYNKT
+280 STFNPNDKESADEIVN
-290 AAGDNSDGD
+290 
-299 VLNIYGKLCE
+299 LYGKLCE
-309 VSDARKDMVAL
+309 VSNTRKDMNAL

-331 EEGTRKQAIKAYID
+331 DEGDRKQAIQAYID

-366 NKVFLL
+366 NKAFLL

-404 NAVLIKSLEFNTVV
+404 NAVLMKSLEFNTVV

-435 NYLFNIRSRYSIQ
+435 NYLFNVRSRYSIQ

-494 NSKLGQMIARGELRS
+494 NSKLGQMIARGELKS

-526 GGECLNLEADCWF
+526 GGECLNIEAYCWF

>member
-86 PSNNEKYLFV
+86 PSKNEKYLFV

-103 GDTPTLTVSAV
+103 GDTPTLTVTAID
-114 EKTPTEAESYEET
+114 KTPTEAESYEET

-147 GKLEVVPFQPGTRKP
+147 GKLEVIPFTGRKP
-162 EELDGVALFTINLY
+162 DELANVALFNINLY

-222 EGLDETLLAVT
+222 EGLDETLLAV
-233 AKAGVDY
+233 KANADVDY

-246 EGEIWNPKPL
+246 EGGIWNPNPL
-256 TVKDYIDAYE
+256 TIQDYINAYE

-280 STFNPNYNKT
+280 STFNPNDKESADEIVN
-290 AAGDNSDGD
+290 
-299 VLNIYGKLCE
+299 LYGKLCE
-309 VSDARKDMVAL
+309 VSDARKDMNAL

-331 EEGTRKQAIKAYID
+331 DEGDRKQAIQAYID

-366 NKVFLL
+366 NKAFLL

-404 NAVLIKSLEFNTVV
+404 NAVLMKSLEFNTVV

-494 NSKLGQMIARGELRS
+494 NSKLGQMIARGELKS

-526 GGECLNLEADCWF
+526 GGECLNLEAYCWF

>member
-86 PSNNEKYLFV
+86 PSKNEKYLFV

-103 GDTPTLTVSAV
+103 GDTPTLTVTAID
-114 EKTPTEAESYEET
+114 KTPTEAESYEET

-147 GKLEVVPFQPGTRKP
+147 GKLEVIPFTGRNPD
-162 EELDGVALFTINLY
+162 ELANVALFNINLY

-222 EGLDETLLAVT
+222 EGLDETLLAV
-233 AKAGVDY
+233 KANADVDY

-246 EGEIWNPKPL
+246 EGGIWNPKPL
-256 TVKDYIDAYE
+256 TIQDYIDAYE

-290 AAGDNSDGD
+290 AARDNSDGD
-299 VLNIYGKLCE
+299 VLNIYGKICE
-309 VSDARKDMVAL
+309 VSNARKDMNAII
-320 VGCRKQEFNGT
+320 GCRKQEFNGT
-331 EEGTRKQAIKAYID
+331 DESTRKKAIQAYID
-345 SIPNQGMF
+345 SIPSQGMF
-353 NAAYAAVE
+353 NGAYAAVE

-366 NKVFLL
+366 NKAFLL

-404 NAVLIKSLEFNTVV
+404 NAVLMKSLEFNTVV

-494 NSKLGQMIARGELRS
+494 NSKLGQMIARGELKS
-509 ESYISAGNDINT
+509 ESYISAGNGINT
-521 DALTN
+521 DSLTN
-526 GGECLNLEADCWF
+526 GGECLNLEAYCWF